1 MDEVKKLKL
10 GFGLVG
16 GLLVGQTAAV
26 VYLVSNTRR
35 LTRERE
41 VWIKGVNYFG
51 AMLDREG
58 VELTEFDLLALSAIF
73 PHFQVE
79 EV

>member
-1 MDEVKKLKL
+1 MDEVQRLKL
-10 GFGLVG
+10 GFGLLG

-26 VYLVSNTRR
+26 VYLASNSRK

-41 VWIKGVNYFG
+41 VWIKGINYFG
-51 AMLDREG
+51 SMLDREG
-58 VELTEFDLLALSAIF
+58 VELTEFDLLALSTIF